1 MKKIDKMCQRAKTLL
16 KCAQALIEQRA
27 ELNRFEYKLSK
38 QIDYLLERYKEL
50 EAEISKERF
59 K

>member
-16 KCAQALIEQRA
+16 KCAQALIEQRS
-27 ELNRFEYKLSK
+27 EVVKFEYKLSK
-38 QIDYLLERYKEL
+38 QIDYLLDQYKEL

>member
-1 MKKIDKMCQRAKTLL
+1 MKKIAKMRERAATLL

-27 ELNRFEYKLSK
+27 ELNKFEHKLSK

>member
-1 MKKIDKMCQRAKTLL
+1 MKKLAKMRERAATLL

-27 ELNRFEYKLSK
+27 ELNKFEYKLSK
-38 QIDYLLERYKEL
+38 QIDYLLDQYKEL